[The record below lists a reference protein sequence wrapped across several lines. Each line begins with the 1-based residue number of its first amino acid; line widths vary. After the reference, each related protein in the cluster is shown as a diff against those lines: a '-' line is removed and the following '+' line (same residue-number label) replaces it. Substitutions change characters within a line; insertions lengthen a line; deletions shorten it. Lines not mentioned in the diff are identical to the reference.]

1 MTIVRGKFLLRGD
14 IWFDEKLEEIPNVDV
29 LYYYYKPIP
38 PPNPEVEFDEEY
50 TMLLDL
56 NQEQDEL
63 WKTIKKDNRYKISR
77 AAEKDRV
84 VYDFLER
91 IDSEIL
97 NDFLN
102 FHRRVTSQRGLKSL
116 SKHAISRLRSYAD
129 AGVLNLS
136 RVKSQDG
143 NPLTWRVYYYSKN
156 RIFPLHS
163 ASLRHSTDTSY
174 NQMVGRANRYH
185 RWQDILNF
193 KNLGVLIY
201 DLGGLY
207 ANTPDRHLLNINKFK
222 EEFGG
227 ELVRQFNWRH
237 GITIKGK
244 LFLRLRKLL
253 VSPPSNEPANSS
265 NRVSPE
271 PVSSTIT

>member
-102 FHRRVTSQRGLKSL
+102 FHGQKVKRETD
-116 SKHAISRLRSYAD
+116 AIVCNRSR
-129 AGVLNLS
+129 
-136 RVKSQDG
+136 
-143 NPLTWRVYYYSKN
+143 
-156 RIFPLHS
+156 
-163 ASLRHSTDTSY
+163 
-174 NQMVGRANRYH
+174 
-185 RWQDILNF
+185 
-193 KNLGVLIY
+193 
-201 DLGGLY
+201 
-207 ANTPDRHLLNINKFK
+207 
-222 EEFGG
+222 
-227 ELVRQFNWRH
+227 
-237 GITIKGK
+237 
-244 LFLRLRKLL
+244 
-253 VSPPSNEPANSS
+253 
-265 NRVSPE
+265 
-271 PVSSTIT
+271 